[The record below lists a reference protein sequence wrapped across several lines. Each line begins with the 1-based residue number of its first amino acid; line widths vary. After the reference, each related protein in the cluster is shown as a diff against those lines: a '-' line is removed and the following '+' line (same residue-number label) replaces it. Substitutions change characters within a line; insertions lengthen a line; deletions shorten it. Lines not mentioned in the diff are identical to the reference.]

1 MRDGLGRE
9 IDYLRIS
16 VTDKCNLR
24 CKYCMPP
31 EGVTSVPHEEV
42 LTLEEILRL
51 VGIMEQL
58 GIRKVRLTGGE
69 PMVRK
74 NLLWLVEQIHRL
86 QGIEEIAMTTNG
98 TMFAE
103 QAEDYRKA
111 GLTAVNISLDTLD
124 PERFRKITGVY
135 IAGKCVTAEDMCGN
149 SASQKTMCKGDKL
162 REGQGVDSVVHA
174 IDAAIAQNLQVKINC
189 VPCLE
194 MSGEDIESMA
204 GLARDQKIDVRFIE
218 LMPIGC
224 GREYTGL
231 SSEEILARL
240 ERAYGAACKV
250 EQKSGS
256 SSRLEQ
262 ACESTNPVEQ
272 HKNMAA
278 GTGEEYHGR
287 TLGASIRNTDGPAE
301 YYHFPGFIGRIGFI
315 SPISHK
321 FCRECN
327 RIRLTC
333 EGRLKLCL
341 HYDRGL
347 ELKPLLRGGASDEEI
362 KERILAALQEKP
374 AEHHFRAQAADKA
387 EANEDEEQRKMVQI
401 GG

>member
-86 QGIEEIAMTTNG
+86 PGIEEIAMTTNG

-124 PERFRKITGVY
+124 PERFRKITGGY
-135 IAGKCVTAEDMCGN
+135 IAGKCVTGEDMRGN

-162 REGQGVDSVVHA
+162 RKGQGVDSVVHA

-194 MSGEDIESMA
+194 MNGEDIESMA

-240 ERAYGAACKV
+240 ERVYGAACKV
-250 EQKSGS
+250 ERKSG
-256 SSRLEQ
+256 
-262 ACESTNPVEQ
+262 P
-272 HKNMAA
+272 AA
-278 GTGEEYHGR
+278 DTGEECSGGIP
-287 TLGASIRNTDGPAE
+287 GAVGRNTDGPAE

-321 FCRECN
+321 FCKECN

>member
-1 MRDGLGRE
+1 MQDGLGRE

-24 CKYCMPP
+24 CRYCMPP
-31 EGVTSVPHEEV
+31 HGITPLAHEEI
-42 LTLEEILRL
+42 LTLEEIFRL

-74 NLLWLVEQIHRL
+74 NLPWLVEQIHGL
-86 QGIEEIAMTTNG
+86 CGIREIAMTTNG
-98 TMFAE
+98 TLFAP
-103 QAEDYRKA
+103 QAKVYREA

-124 PERFRKITGVY
+124 PERFRCITGCDR
-135 IAGKCVTAEDMCGN
+135 ADRTA
-149 SASQKTMCKGDKL
+149 
-162 REGQGVDSVVHA
+162 GVDSVLCA
-174 IDAAIAQNLQVKINC
+174 IDAALEQQLRVKINC
-189 VPCLE
+189 VPCVEMNGDDLE
-194 MSGEDIESMA
+194 GIAMLAED
-204 GLARDQKIDVRFIE
+204 RPVDVRFIE

-224 GREYTGL
+224 GKDYTGI
-231 SSEEILARL
+231 SSEEILRRL
-240 ERAYGAACKV
+240 ERRFGAAIAV
-250 EQKSGS
+250 PGKSPLAVAG
-256 SSRLEQ
+256 R
-262 ACESTNPVEQ
+262 
-272 HKNMAA
+272 AA
-278 GTGEEYHGR
+278 DPYEE
-287 TLGASIRNTDGPAE
+287 TDGPAE
-301 YYHFPGFIGRIGFI
+301 YYQFPGFSGRIGFI

-327 RIRLTC
+327 RVRLTC

-362 KERILAALQEKP
+362 GRQIINALKEKP
-374 AEHHFRAQAADKA
+374 SEHHFRERTAGEELTDGV
-387 EANEDEEQRKMVQI
+387 EEQRKMVQI

>member
-1 MRDGLGRE
+1 MQDGLGRE

-24 CKYCMPP
+24 CRYCMPP
-31 EGVTSVPHEEV
+31 HGITPLAHEEI
-42 LTLEEILRL
+42 LTLEEIFRL

-74 NLLWLVEQIHRL
+74 NLPWLVEQIHGL
-86 QGIEEIAMTTNG
+86 SGIREIAMTTNG
-98 TMFAE
+98 TLFAP
-103 QAEDYRKA
+103 QAKVYREA

-124 PERFRKITGVY
+124 PERFRCITGCDRADY
-135 IAGKCVTAEDMCGN
+135 AA
-149 SASQKTMCKGDKL
+149 
-162 REGQGVDSVVHA
+162 GVDSVLRA
-174 IDAAIAQNLQVKINC
+174 IDAALEQQLRVKINC
-189 VPCLE
+189 VPCVE
-194 MSGEDIESMA
+194 MNEDDIEGIVA
-204 GLARDQKIDVRFIE
+204 LAADRPVDVRFIE

-224 GREYTGL
+224 GKDYTGI
-231 SSEEILARL
+231 SSKKILRRL
-240 ERAYGAACKV
+240 ERRFGAAIAV
-250 EQKSGS
+250 PGKSPLAVAG
-256 SSRLEQ
+256 R
-262 ACESTNPVEQ
+262 
-272 HKNMAA
+272 AA
-278 GTGEEYHGR
+278 DPYEK
-287 TLGASIRNTDGPAE
+287 TDGPAE
-301 YYHFPGFIGRIGFI
+301 YYQFPGFSGRIGFI

-327 RIRLTC
+327 RVRLTC

-362 KERILAALQEKP
+362 RERILAAVREKP
-374 AEHHFRAQAADKA
+374 SEHHFRERAADR
-387 EANEDEEQRKMVQI
+387 DLTDGVEEQRKMVQI

>member
-1 MRDGLGRE
+1 MLSEKQEQGEMRDGLGRE

-86 QGIEEIAMTTNG
+86 PGIEEIAMTTNG

-124 PERFRKITGVY
+124 PERFRKITGGY

-194 MSGEDIESMA
+194 MNGEDIESMA

-250 EQKSGS
+250 ERKSG
-256 SSRLEQ
+256 
-262 ACESTNPVEQ
+262 PV
-272 HKNMAA
+272 A
-278 GTGEEYHGR
+278 GTGEECSGGIP
-287 TLGASIRNTDGPAE
+287 GAVGNSTDGPAE

-321 FCRECN
+321 FCKECN

-374 AEHHFRAQAADKA
+374 AEHHFRAQTADKA

>member
-86 QGIEEIAMTTNG
+86 PGIEEIAMTTNG

-103 QAEDYRKA
+103 RAEDYRKA

-124 PERFRKITGVY
+124 PERFRKITGGY

-149 SASQKTMCKGDKL
+149 SASQKTMCKGVKL

-194 MSGEDIESMA
+194 MNGEDIESMA
-204 GLARDQKIDVRFIE
+204 GLARDQNIDVRFIE

-240 ERAYGAACKV
+240 ERVYGAACKV
-250 EQKSGS
+250 ERKSG
-256 SSRLEQ
+256 
-262 ACESTNPVEQ
+262 P
-272 HKNMAA
+272 AA
-278 GTGEEYHGR
+278 DTGEECSGGIP
-287 TLGASIRNTDGPAE
+287 GAVGRNTDGPAE

-321 FCRECN
+321 FCKECN

>member
-86 QGIEEIAMTTNG
+86 PGIEEIAMTTNG

-103 QAEDYRKA
+103 QAEDYRKE

-124 PERFRKITGVY
+124 PERFRKITGGY
-135 IAGKCVTAEDMCGN
+135 IAGKCVTGEDMCGN
-149 SASQKTMCKGDKL
+149 SASQKTMCKGVKL
-162 REGQGVDSVVHA
+162 RKGQSVDSVVHA

-194 MSGEDIESMA
+194 MNGEDIESMA

-231 SSEEILARL
+231 SSEEILTRL
-240 ERAYGAACKV
+240 ERVYGAACKV
-250 EQKSGS
+250 ERKSG
-256 SSRLEQ
+256 
-262 ACESTNPVEQ
+262 P
-272 HKNMAA
+272 AA
-278 GTGEEYHGR
+278 DTGEECSGGIP
-287 TLGASIRNTDGPAE
+287 GAVGRNTDGPAE

-321 FCRECN
+321 FCKECN

>member
-1 MRDGLGRE
+1 MQDGLGRE

-24 CKYCMPP
+24 CRYCMPP
-31 EGVTSVPHEEV
+31 HGITPLAHEEI
-42 LTLEEILRL
+42 LTLEEIFRL

-74 NLLWLVEQIHRL
+74 NLPWLVEQIHGL
-86 QGIEEIAMTTNG
+86 CGIREIAMTTNG
-98 TMFAE
+98 TLFAP
-103 QAEDYRKA
+103 QAKVYREA

-124 PERFRKITGVY
+124 PERFRRITGCDR
-135 IAGKCVTAEDMCGN
+135 ADRA
-149 SASQKTMCKGDKL
+149 A
-162 REGQGVDSVVHA
+162 GVDSVLCS
-174 IDAAIAQNLQVKINC
+174 IDAALEQQLRVKINC
-189 VPCLE
+189 VPCVEMNGDDLE
-194 MSGEDIESMA
+194 GIAMLAED
-204 GLARDQKIDVRFIE
+204 RPVDVRFIE

-224 GREYTGL
+224 GKDYTGI
-231 SSEEILARL
+231 SSEEILRRL
-240 ERAYGAACKV
+240 ERRFGAAIAV
-250 EQKSGS
+250 PGKSPLAVAG
-256 SSRLEQ
+256 R
-262 ACESTNPVEQ
+262 
-272 HKNMAA
+272 AA
-278 GTGEEYHGR
+278 DPYEE
-287 TLGASIRNTDGPAE
+287 TDGPAE
-301 YYHFPGFIGRIGFI
+301 YYQFPGFSGRIGFI

-327 RIRLTC
+327 RVRLTC

-362 KERILAALQEKP
+362 GRQIINALKEKP
-374 AEHHFRAQAADKA
+374 SEHHFRERTAGEELTDGV
-387 EANEDEEQRKMVQI
+387 EEQRKMVQI

>member
-51 VGIMEQL
+51 VGIMDQL

-86 QGIEEIAMTTNG
+86 PGIEEIAMTTNG

-124 PERFRKITGVY
+124 PERFRKITGGY
-135 IAGKCVTAEDMCGN
+135 IAGKCVTGEDMCGN

-162 REGQGVDSVVHA
+162 RKGQSVDSVVHA

-194 MSGEDIESMA
+194 MNGEDIESMA
-204 GLARDQKIDVRFIE
+204 GLARNQKIDVRFIE

-240 ERAYGAACKV
+240 ERVYGAACKV
-250 EQKSGS
+250 ERKSG
-256 SSRLEQ
+256 
-262 ACESTNPVEQ
+262 P
-272 HKNMAA
+272 AA
-278 GTGEEYHGR
+278 DTGEECSGGIP
-287 TLGASIRNTDGPAE
+287 GAVGRNTDGPAE

-321 FCRECN
+321 FCKECN

>member
-51 VGIMEQL
+51 VGIMVQL

-86 QGIEEIAMTTNG
+86 PGIEEIAMTTNG

-103 QAEDYRKA
+103 QAEDYRKE

-124 PERFRKITGVY
+124 PERFRKITGGY

-194 MSGEDIESMA
+194 MNGEDIESMA

-250 EQKSGS
+250 ERKSG
-256 SSRLEQ
+256 
-262 ACESTNPVEQ
+262 P
-272 HKNMAA
+272 AA
-278 GTGEEYHGR
+278 DTGEECSGGIP
-287 TLGASIRNTDGPAE
+287 GAVGRNTDGPAE

-321 FCRECN
+321 FCKECN

-374 AEHHFRAQAADKA
+374 AEHHFRAQTADKA
-387 EANEDEEQRKMVQI
+387 EVNEDEEQRKMVQI

>member
-31 EGVTSVPHEEV
+31 EGVKSVPHEEV

-86 QGIEEIAMTTNG
+86 PGIEEIAMTTNG

-111 GLTAVNISLDTLD
+111 GLTAVNISLDTLN
-124 PERFRKITGVY
+124 PERFRKITGGH
-135 IAGKCVTAEDMCGN
+135 IAGKCVVGEDMQRN
-149 SASQKTMCKGDKL
+149 SAVEEIMRKGVKL
-162 REGQGVDSVVHA
+162 RDGQGVDSVLCSVDEA
-174 IDAAIAQNLQVKINC
+174 LQQNLRVKINC

-194 MSGEDIESMA
+194 MNGEDIESMA

-250 EQKSGS
+250 ERKSGS
-256 SSRLEQ
+256 
-262 ACESTNPVEQ
+262 
-272 HKNMAA
+272 AA
-278 GTGEEYHGR
+278 GTGEEYYGG
-287 TLGASIRNTDGPAE
+287 TPGASIRNTDGPAE

-321 FCRECN
+321 FCKECN

>member
-1 MRDGLGRE
+1 MRDGLGRT

-31 EGVTSVPHEEV
+31 QGILPVSHEEI
-42 LTLEEILRL
+42 LTLEETFRL
-51 VGIMEQL
+51 VSIMEQL

-74 NLLWLVEQIHRL
+74 NLPWLVEQIHGL
-86 QGIEEIAMTTNG
+86 PGIKEIAMTTNG
-98 TMFAE
+98 TLFVP
-103 QAEDYRKA
+103 QAEVYRRA

-124 PERFRKITGVY
+124 PGHFRNITG
-135 IAGKCVTAEDMCGN
+135 
-149 SASQKTMCKGDKL
+149 GD
-162 REGQGVDSVVHA
+162 RGDNAVGVESVMHA
-174 IDAAIAQNLQVKINC
+174 IDAALERQLRVKINC
-189 VPCLE
+189 VPCVE
-194 MSGEDIESMA
+194 MNGEDIEGVA
-204 GLARDQKIDVRFIE
+204 TLAANRPVDVRFIE

-224 GREYTGL
+224 GKEYTGIP
-231 SSEEILARL
+231 SEEILH
-240 ERAYGAACKV
+240 
-250 EQKSGS
+250 
-256 SSRLEQ
+256 RLEQ
-262 ACESTNPVEQ
+262 RFGPAI
-272 HKNMAA
+272 AI
-278 GTGEEYHGR
+278 TGEPDTADGHSADNSCSR
-287 TLGASIRNTDGPAE
+287 TNGPAE
-301 YYHFPGFIGRIGFI
+301 YYRFPGFCGRIGCI

-341 HYDRGL
+341 HYDKGL

-362 KERILAALQEKP
+362 RERILAAVWEKP
-374 AEHHFRAQAADKA
+374 SEHHFREKAAGGDLA
-387 EANEDEEQRKMVQI
+387 DGAEEQRKMVQI

>member
-86 QGIEEIAMTTNG
+86 PGIEEIAMTTNG

-124 PERFRKITGVY
+124 PERFRKITGGY

-194 MSGEDIESMA
+194 MNGEDIESMA

-250 EQKSGS
+250 ERKSG
-256 SSRLEQ
+256 
-262 ACESTNPVEQ
+262 P
-272 HKNMAA
+272 AA
-278 GTGEEYHGR
+278 DTGEECSGGIP
-287 TLGASIRNTDGPAE
+287 GAVGRNTDGPAE

-321 FCRECN
+321 FCKECN

-374 AEHHFRAQAADKA
+374 AEHHFRAQTADKA